1 MYHTIKKYVYCY
13 ATCFTLVLLNL
24 FWAGQEVRAQD
35 NAAPTVKVRRHKK
48 KVKKVDPSRSA
59 PPVKVNRERP
69 RSQNTNFS
77 HKDQYRPP
85 RSMSQ
90 SEPAKDNYKRPESLS
105 SSGHVK
111 VSDARPFSEPDAEEG
126 KERSHLPF
134 IDQIFNR
141 HNSYARQ
148 KKRYL
153 QGMSYQLG
161 GYQGDW
167 RIRKRN
173 VSPGGGYE
181 DKSIG
186 SFSGHIK
193 RPHPLIQEKVEKN
206 ISRYTHRHPG
216 WLRVPT
222 PRAQTR
228 YHEKLASQIHGH
240 QGNIKV
246 KRRRPGENMHPS
258 VHHLARTGKTSYEQK
273 ERHRK
278 RRVWITHVFKS
289 KEQPQH
295 LKEKVRKPR
304 YDSKE
309 AEIWNY

>member
-1 MYHTIKKYVYCY
+1 MYHTTKKYVYCF
-13 ATCFTLVLLNL
+13 ACIILCLLL
-24 FWAGQEVRAQD
+24 AGQAAQAQD
-35 NAAPTVKVRRHKK
+35 NAVPTVKVRRHKK
-48 KVKKVDPSRSA
+48 KVKKVKPSRA
-59 PPVKVNRERP
+59 AAPVKVKHQRP

-85 RSMSQ
+85 RSMNQ
-90 SEPAKDNYKRPESLS
+90 SEPVKDNYQRPKSFS
-105 SSGHVK
+105 SSGNVK
-111 VSDARPFSEPDAEEG
+111 VSDARSFSEPDAEEG
-126 KERSHLPF
+126 KKKSHLPF

-141 HNSYARQ
+141 HNSYFRQ

-153 QGMSYQLG
+153 QNMSYQLG

-167 RIRKRN
+167 RVRKKN

-193 RPHPLIQEKVEKN
+193 RPHPAIQKKVEKN
-206 ISRYTHRHPG
+206 ISRYTHQHPG
-216 WLRVPT
+216 WLRVPS
-222 PRAQTR
+222 PRAQAR
-228 YHEKLASQIHGH
+228 YHKKLATQMHGH
-240 QGNIKV
+240 QGSIKV
-246 KRRRPGENMHPS
+246 KRRRPGDNMHPS
-258 VHHLARTGKTSYEQK
+258 VHHMARVGKASYEQK

-278 RRVWITHVFKS
+278 RRIWITHVFKS